1 MWPLSYKT
9 AIKKMRQYSKRK
21 SLNAESDNTNML
33 PQSTPNTYVQCETG
47 LQEWEER
54 IPMLLSSPSRTR
66 FQEWTYNTKTHLTKA
81 QLHEYESQLLHARL
95 QEQQKTRIRS
105 RKSINSGGPI
115 TVEAARE
122 KIQLK
127 EKKEKEEA
135 IRKAEKAVND
145 AVKKAQKELNRK
157 GIDARK
163 AERQRKKAV
172 LELETRGEFIPL
184 ALCTPI
190 RDPKKNPTAEELES
204 LQPHPS
210 LIQALNAL
218 RPPPIDPQL
227 LDNGDSEVEFQLV
240 HTIGA
245 RPVIPNDSDNSD
257 NDDDVGIVSESDESE
272 ASIDSIARNADFI
285 SLF

>member
-1 MWPLSYKT
+1 
-9 AIKKMRQYSKRK
+9 
-21 SLNAESDNTNML
+21 ML
-33 PQSTPNTYVQCETG
+33 PQSTPNTYFQCETG

-54 IPMLLSSPSRTR
+54 IPTLLSSLLRTR
-66 FQEWTYNTKTHLTKA
+66 FQEWTHNTKTHLTKA
-81 QLHEYESQLLHARL
+81 QLHEYELQLLHVRL
-95 QEQQKTRIRS
+95 QEQQKARIRS

-127 EKKEKEEA
+127 ERKEKEEA

-145 AVKKAQKELNRK
+145 AVKKAQKALNCK

-163 AERQRKKAV
+163 AERERKKAV
-172 LELETRGEFIPL
+172 FELETRGEFLPIE
-184 ALCTPI
+184 LCTPI
-190 RDPKKNPTAEELES
+190 RDPEKNPTAEELES

-210 LIQALNAL
+210 LIQALEAL

-240 HTIGA
+240 RAIGA
-245 RPVIPNDSDNSD
+245 RPMIPNDSDDSDSD
-257 NDDDVGIVSESDESE
+257 NVEIVSESDESE
-272 ASIDSIARNADFI
+272 ASIDSITRNADFV
-285 SLF
+285 SL